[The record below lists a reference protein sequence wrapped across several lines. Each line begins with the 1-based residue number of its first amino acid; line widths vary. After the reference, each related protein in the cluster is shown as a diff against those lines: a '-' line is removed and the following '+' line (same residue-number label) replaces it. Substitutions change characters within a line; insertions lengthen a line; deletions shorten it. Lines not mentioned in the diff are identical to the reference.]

1 MVVDPQAARPW
12 PGALGALHELARELA
27 VVAAISGRSAAFL
40 GDRLE
45 LTSYRSPLRAFGLHG
60 LEECLP
66 DGTVRLRSG
75 VSAWRPV
82 IETVRDQ
89 LRATLPSG
97 VRVED
102 KGYGVTAHWRSI
114 NASGADLEAI
124 AARAAEVV
132 QAVAAEYDLVA
143 RPGKASVELALPLGI
158 DKGTVVTELCGT
170 LERAAF
176 LGDDAGDMFAFRALD
191 ELRATSGLR
200 TVKVAVAGAD
210 APRALVEAA
219 DLVLDGPGAAVGFL
233 VALAARLHP
242 S

>member
-1 MVVDPQAARPW
+1 M
-12 PGALGALHELARELA
+12 
-27 VVAAISGRSAAFL
+27 
-40 GDRLE
+40 
-45 LTSYRSPLRAFGLHG
+45 
-60 LEECLP
+60 
-66 DGTVRLRSG
+66 
-75 VSAWRPV
+75 
-82 IETVRDQ
+82 
-89 LRATLPSG
+89 
-97 VRVED
+97 
-102 KGYGVTAHWRSI
+102 
-114 NASGADLEAI
+114 
-124 AARAAEVV
+124 
-132 QAVAAEYDLVA
+132 
-143 RPGKASVELALPLGI
+143 ELALPLGI